1 MSRAEHDTRDE
12 TAVTAEVRLDSA
24 AVTDRDVSWLEFN
37 RRVLHEALDARTPLL
52 ERLKFLAIFSSNLDE
67 FFMKRIGLQSLHA
80 GKLGGR
86 EDGRR
91 EKLARLRATVQE
103 LIAAQAR
110 CFRDELIPGLAAHG
124 IDLLRFDELDEA
136 RREAAHAV
144 FTRLV
149 FPALT
154 PLSVDPAHPF
164 PLLSNLSTSLGVRL
178 VRADGGEPLFA
189 RVKVPTGLP
198 AWVELP
204 AAGDG
209 RRVFVRLHEL
219 IRANLD
225 DLFPGLTIDDVTLFR
240 ITRNAEVD
248 LDEHDVDDLREHV
261 EAELRLRKFE
271 PVVRLEVQPEGS
283 AWVEER
289 LVEEFEL
296 SPDDVYVVPGE
307 MDYATLFALAGLPI
321 PELRDPPWTPVPPLA
336 LSGRD
341 ADLFAAIRAGEFLV
355 HHPYES
361 FDASV
366 ERFIRTAAD
375 DPQVVAI
382 KMTVYRVGDDTPFV
396 KSLIR
401 AAESG
406 KQVVCL
412 IELQARFDEA
422 RNLHWAEQLERVAA
436 HVIYGV
442 VGLKTHTKIAL
453 VVRQEPDG
461 LRCYAH
467 IGTGNYHVKT
477 ARLYTDVGLF
487 TSEPE
492 LTGEVVHLFHYLTG
506 HSRKRDYCKL
516 LVAPM
521 NMRSRFLELI
531 GREAANARDGRPA
544 RIIAKMNQLEDPEIC
559 AALCEASR
567 AGVPIDLIVRGF
579 ATLRAGVPGVSE
591 NIRILSIIGRF
602 LEHSRIYHFAN
613 GSEDPLEGDFLIG
626 SADWMNRNLSQ
637 RVEAIAP
644 VEPRHLRERLW
655 EILSIGLADHR
666 QAWEMQPDGTY
677 VQRRPPEGATGP
689 AAEGTHVTLM
699 NLTRRRERGLRG

>member
-1 MSRAEHDTRDE
+1 
-12 TAVTAEVRLDSA
+12 VTAEIRLDGA

-37 RRVLHEALDARTPLL
+37 RRVLHEALDERTPLL

-67 FFMKRIGLQSLHA
+67 FFMKRVGLHRLRA
-80 GKLGGR
+80 GKGGHR
-86 EDGRR
+86 EDGRAK
-91 EKLARLRATVQE
+91 KLATLRATVLE
-103 LIAAQAR
+103 LIDAQAR
-110 CFRDELIPGLAAHG
+110 CFRDELVPALARHGLH
-124 IDLLRFDELDEA
+124 LRRWDDLDEA
-136 RREAAHAV
+136 QRGAAHEL
-144 FTRLV
+144 FTRLI

-189 RVKVPTGLP
+189 RVKVPTSLP

-204 AAGDG
+204 ARAEGE
-209 RRVFVRLHEL
+209 RTFIRLHEL

-240 ITRNAEVD
+240 ITRNAEVE
-248 LDEHDVDDLREHV
+248 LDEHEVDDLREHV

-307 MDYATLFALAGLPI
+307 LDYTTLFALANLPI
-321 PELRDPPWTPVPPLA
+321 PELRDSPWTPLPPLA
-336 LSGRD
+336 LAGRD
-341 ADLFAAIRAGEFLV
+341 ADIFAAIRAGEFLV

-467 IGTGNYHVKT
+467 VGTGNYHVKT

-506 HSRKRDYCKL
+506 HSRKRDYRKL

-521 NMRSRFLELI
+521 NMRGRFLELI
-531 GREAANARDGRPA
+531 GREAENARAGRPS
-544 RIIAKMNQLEDPEIC
+544 RIVAKMNQLEDPEMC
-559 AALCEASR
+559 QALCEASA

-579 ATLRAGVPGVSE
+579 STLRAGVPGVSD
-591 NIRILSIIGRF
+591 NIRILSVIGRF

-613 GSEDPLEGDFLIG
+613 GSDDPLDGDFFIG

-655 EILSIGLADHR
+655 EILAIGLADCR

-677 VQRRPPEGATGP
+677 RQRRPAEGATGP
-689 AAEGTHVTLM
+689 AAEGTHVTMM
-699 NLTRRRERGLRG
+699 NLTRRRERGVRG

>member
-1 MSRAEHDTRDE
+1 M
-12 TAVTAEVRLDSA
+12 TAEVRLEGA
-24 AVTDRDVSWLEFN
+24 AVSDRDVSWLEFN
-37 RRVLHEALDARTPLL
+37 RRVLHEALDERTPLL

-67 FFMKRIGLQSLHA
+67 FFMKRIGLHRLRV
-80 GKLGGR
+80 GKGVLR
-86 EDGRR
+86 EESRSR
-91 EKLARLRATVQE
+91 KLATLRATVVE
-103 LIAAQAR
+103 LLELQAR
-110 CFRDELIPGLAAHG
+110 CFQEELVPSLARQGLHLRWWSDLDESQHAAAH
-124 IDLLRFDELDEA
+124 D
-136 RREAAHAV
+136 V

-154 PLSVDPAHPF
+154 PLSVDPSHPF

-178 VRADGGEPLFA
+178 IRPDGGEPLFA
-189 RVKVPTGLP
+189 RVKVPTSLP

-204 AAGDG
+204 DQGDNQ
-209 RRVFVRLHEL
+209 RTFVRIHEL
-219 IRANLD
+219 IRENLD

-240 ITRNAEVD
+240 ITRNAEVE
-248 LDEHDVDDLREHV
+248 LDENDVDDLREQV
-261 EAELRLRKFE
+261 ETELRLRKFE
-271 PVVRLEVQPEGS
+271 PVVRLEIQPEGGD
-283 AWVEER
+283 WVEEQ

-296 SPDDVYVVPGE
+296 APEDVYEVPGE
-307 MDYATLFALAGLPI
+307 MDYTSLFAIAGLPI
-321 PELRDPPWTPVPPLA
+321 PELRDPPWTPLPPLA
-336 LSGRD
+336 LAGRD
-341 ADLFAAIRAGEFLV
+341 ADLFGAIRAGEFLV

-461 LRCYAH
+461 LRSYAH

-477 ARLYTDVGLF
+477 ARIYTDVGLF

-492 LTGEVVHLFHYLTG
+492 LTSEVVHLFHYLTG
-506 HSRKRDYCKL
+506 HSRKRDYRKL

-521 NMRSRFLELI
+521 NMRARFLELI
-531 GREAANARDGRPA
+531 GREAENARSGRPS
-544 RIIAKMNQLEDPEIC
+544 RIVAKMNQLEDPEIC
-559 AALCEASR
+559 EALCEASR
-567 AGVPIDLIVRGF
+567 AGVPTDLIVRGF
-579 ATLRAGVPGVSE
+579 STLRAGVPGISD
-591 NIRILSIIGRF
+591 NIRIISVIGRF
-602 LEHSRIYHFAN
+602 LEHSRLYHFAN
-613 GSEDPLEGDFLIG
+613 GLEDPLEGDFFIG

-655 EILSIGLADHR
+655 EILAVSLADHR
-666 QAWEMQPDGTY
+666 QAWDMQPDGGY
-677 VQRRPPEGATGP
+677 RQRHPQEGATGP
-689 AAEGTHVTLM
+689 EAEGTHVTLM
-699 NLTRRRERGLRG
+699 NLTRRRERGIRG